1 MSKISYSKKVR
12 WLPRLI
18 LLGIIILWLINM
30 IFAIC
35 YFPKS
40 EDIGQFGDMFG
51 VVNALFSGFAFAG
64 VIYAILLQRQGLE
77 LQREELA
84 ATRVELEGQK
94 KQLQAQDQTLQK
106 QNFESSFFQ
115 LLRFHSEIVNS
126 MQFINQEGQE
136 AEEMYSGRESLSQ
149 ILFRL
154 KSISKVAYETANEI
168 FYLEMLGDSDE
179 GRQLLLE
186 RFNSK
191 YEEFFTEYQ
200 SSIGY
205 YFRNLYNGVKF
216 VHEHDFPK
224 KFEAKKAYINLIR
237 AQLSSDEL
245 VLLFYNCLSNR
256 GSKFKTLVEEYSLL
270 EDTPLEEDIHK
281 QLKELFYKKSAFGE
295 SD

>member
-154 KSISKVAYETANEI
+154 KSISKVAYETAKEI

-205 YFRNLYNGVKF
+205 YFRNLYNVVKF